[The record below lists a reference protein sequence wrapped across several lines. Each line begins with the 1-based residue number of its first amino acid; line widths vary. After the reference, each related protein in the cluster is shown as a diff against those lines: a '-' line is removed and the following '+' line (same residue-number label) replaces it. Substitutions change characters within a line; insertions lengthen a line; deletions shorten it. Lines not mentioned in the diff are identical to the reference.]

1 MKGSDGPRPHELGGS
16 VEAHPIPSKRARQVA
31 VIGSSR
37 LAPGSELANLA
48 EEVGR
53 LLAEAGV
60 TVVCGGGPGVME
72 AAARGAADAG
82 GTVVGI
88 LPGIDPGEA
97 NPYCTHVVATG
108 SGQTRNLAV
117 AASGEVA
124 IAVGGEWGTLTEIAY
139 ARNLGRPVIALRSW
153 GVSGI
158 GEMEG
163 GPGVVPA
170 ASAAEAVALALD
182 PPAEPRAS

>member
-1 MKGSDGPRPHELGGS
+1 
-16 VEAHPIPSKRARQVA
+16 V
-31 VIGSSR
+31 
-37 LAPGSELANLA
+37 LA

-72 AAARGAADAG
+72 AVARGASRAG

-88 LPGIDPGEA
+88 LPGADPGEA

-139 ARNLGRPVIALRSW
+139 ARNLGRPVVALNSW
-153 GVSGI
+153 DVSGV

-163 GPGVVPA
+163 GPGVVAVESPA
-170 ASAAEAVALALD
+170 DAVALAL
-182 PPAEPRAS
+182 AAAA